1 MAKIPDKAE
10 HRRQFAALPLPERRA
25 VVRAVNRGVAVDKR
39 KQAPLAVVIARRQ
52 MRLWQRAW
60 LLGPVVGI
68 AQISAGWQ
76 LALLNAFI
84 GTTMLGVVARFW
96 YLRARRAEAANL
108 AFADGKGRG
117 TPKDAAKGKA
127 SGRAADKAA
136 GKTSGKAARGARSAD
151 TNAPPAKAGG
161 ASKTDEVSEGR
172 RGRPRRRARG

>member
-1 MAKIPDKAE
+1 VAKIPDKAE
-10 HRRQFAALPLPERRA
+10 HRRQFAALTLPERRA

-60 LLGPVVGI
+60 LLGPVVGV
-68 AQISAGWQ
+68 AQVSAGWQ
-76 LALLNAFI
+76 LALFNALI

-108 AFADGKGRG
+108 AFADGRGRG
-117 TPKDAAKGKA
+117 TPKDATK
-127 SGRAADKAA
+127 GRAGD
-136 GKTSGKAARGARSAD
+136 KTSGKAARGATSGD
-151 TNAPPAKAGG
+151 TDAPPAKAGG
-161 ASKTDEVSEGR
+161 ASKADELSPGR